1 MMNISRG
8 FQSALNANFFRRGH
22 ALNAGAI
29 PNSKRLSKSR
39 NALAENGERKVLMMY
54 NILVCDDE
62 ADIRSALRVYLSGDE
77 YSIFEA
83 ENGEEALEIIK
94 KEEIH
99 LLLMDIMMPVLDGI
113 TALAQLR
120 EDGNNIPV
128 ILLTSK
134 SQDTDKILGLNAGA
148 DDYITKPFNPVE
160 VIARIKSQLRRY
172 MRFGGNNEAQEK
184 NDSAIIRNGGLE
196 LDTNTKTVTRDGE
209 TVNLTPTEMML
220 LKFFMENLDNVYSP
234 REIYR
239 KVWKD
244 DPFGAENTVTV
255 HIRHLREKIEIDPA
269 KPDYLKVVWGHG
281 YKMEK
286 KKPLEKLIRSDS
298 E

>member
-1 MMNISRG
+1 
-8 FQSALNANFFRRGH
+8 
-22 ALNAGAI
+22 
-29 PNSKRLSKSR
+29 
-39 NALAENGERKVLMMY
+39 MY

-77 YSIFEA
+77 YSVFEA
-83 ENGEEALEIIK
+83 ENGKEALEIIK

-120 EDGNNIPV
+120 EDSNNIPV

-184 NDSAIIRNGGLE
+184 NDSAVIRNGGLE

-220 LKFFMENLDNVYSP
+220 LKFFMENLDKVYSP
-234 REIYR
+234 KEIYR

>member
-1 MMNISRG
+1 
-8 FQSALNANFFRRGH
+8 
-22 ALNAGAI
+22 
-29 PNSKRLSKSR
+29 
-39 NALAENGERKVLMMY
+39 MY

-77 YSIFEA
+77 YSVFEA
-83 ENGEEALEIIK
+83 ENGKEALEIIK

-120 EDGNNIPV
+120 EGGNNIPV

-160 VIARIKSQLRRY
+160 VIARIKSQLRSY

>member
-1 MMNISRG
+1 
-8 FQSALNANFFRRGH
+8 
-22 ALNAGAI
+22 
-29 PNSKRLSKSR
+29 
-39 NALAENGERKVLMMY
+39 MY

-83 ENGEEALEIIK
+83 KNGEEALEIIK
-94 KEEIH
+94 KEDIH

-113 TALAQLR
+113 TALAKLR
-120 EDGNNIPV
+120 ENGNNIPV

-172 MRFGGNNEAQEK
+172 MHFGGNNETQEK
-184 NDSAIIRNGGLE
+184 NDSAVIRNGGLE
-196 LDTNTKTVTRDGE
+196 LDTNAKTVTRDGE

-220 LKFFMENLDNVYSP
+220 LKFFMENLDKVYSP
-234 REIYR
+234 KEIYR

-298 E
+298 

>member
-1 MMNISRG
+1 
-8 FQSALNANFFRRGH
+8 
-22 ALNAGAI
+22 
-29 PNSKRLSKSR
+29 
-39 NALAENGERKVLMMY
+39 MY
-54 NILVCDDE
+54 NILICDDE
-62 ADIRSALRVYLSGDE
+62 ADIRSALKVYLSGTD
-77 YSIFEA
+77 YIIFEA
-83 ENGEEALEIIK
+83 ENGKEALEIIE
-94 KEEIH
+94 KETIH

-113 TALAQLR
+113 DALTMLR
-120 EDGNNIPV
+120 DDGNNIPV

-134 SQDTDKILGLNAGA
+134 GQDTDKIHGLNAGA

-184 NDSAIIRNGGLE
+184 SDSSVLRNGGLE
-196 LDTNTKTVTRDGE
+196 LDDDTKTLTRDGE
-209 TVNLTPTEMML
+209 PVNLTPTEMML
-220 LKFFMENLDNVYSP
+220 LKFFMENTDKVFSP
-234 REIYR
+234 KEIYR
-239 KVWKD
+239 KVWND

-269 KPDYLKVVWGHG
+269 RPDYLKVVWGHG